1 MLRAARLI
9 DRDLRPASP
18 VIVRV
23 VEVEDVAKRR
33 VDVRERLQAD
43 RERAHDVVFTVEE
56 AQRLDEEEATEDVR
70 SHHVVDVELA
80 AEVVPDRFVPLIL
93 PEDSGYVAPEIEA
106 MLEAGEEPEELLEDL
121 EALLEEE
128 DAPHDSPHE

>member
-1 MLRAARLI
+1 MVTKKNLEELKLEYEDRKDRRKWIKEILQMLLVFLVGAGSGSGITALTLG
-9 DRDLRPASP
+9 DRGA
-18 VIVRV
+18 
-23 VEVEDVAKRR
+23 E
-33 VDVRERLQAD
+33 
-43 RERAHDVVFTVEE
+43 
-56 AQRLDEEEATEDVR
+56 
-70 SHHVVDVELA
+70 VELA